1 MVRSHGPIAEQSCGT
16 ATQTGR
22 PEELVE
28 QAEAD
33 GQRYA
38 ATMNDEM
45 RG

>member
-1 MVRSHGPIAEQSCGT
+1 MVRSHGPIAEQSCGI

-28 QAEAD
+28 QTEAD
-33 GQRYA
+33 GQCYA